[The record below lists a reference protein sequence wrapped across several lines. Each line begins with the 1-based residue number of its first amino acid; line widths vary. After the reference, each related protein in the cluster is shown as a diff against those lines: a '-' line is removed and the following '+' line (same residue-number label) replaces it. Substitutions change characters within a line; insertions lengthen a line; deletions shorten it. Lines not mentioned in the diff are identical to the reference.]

1 MVLGSPADHTS
12 ARERWEDHSGR
23 SREPSSVEPDERC
36 RVQNFQAEA
45 QRRGV
50 PGDAQE
56 WPLTRH
62 GGVHDHA
69 EKCND
74 EREQPSS
81 GSNSLNMRRAR
92 RGETVRAENETH
104 REVGVSSAL
113 AERD

>member
-1 MVLGSPADHTS
+1 MTSGTVPGGAGAFFRVALGTS

-23 SREPSSVEPDERC
+23 SREPSSAEADERC
-36 RVQNFQAEA
+36 RVQTFEAEA

-56 WPLTRH
+56 WPHTRH

-74 EREQPSS
+74 EAREINLWMTQPLHAQS
-81 GSNSLNMRRAR
+81 
-92 RGETVRAENETH
+92 AE
-104 REVGVSSAL
+104 G
-113 AERD
+113 